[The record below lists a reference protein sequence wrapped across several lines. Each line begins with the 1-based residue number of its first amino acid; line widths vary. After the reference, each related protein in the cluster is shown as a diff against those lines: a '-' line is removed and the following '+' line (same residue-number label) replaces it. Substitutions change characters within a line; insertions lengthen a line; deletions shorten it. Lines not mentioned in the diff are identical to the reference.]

1 VTGPVVF
8 RCDGSARV
16 GLGHVIRCVA
26 LAQAVAARGG
36 RSLFIM
42 REDAGA
48 VPMVEHAGF
57 AVERLPASARP
68 FEERERLVALAPA
81 GGWVVLDGY
90 ELPHTL
96 PGELRRRER
105 RVLRIVDGP
114 AQGEADLFV
123 NPNLHAPAAPGPAA
137 LFGARYALLRAEFL
151 VARQTQRLGPSGPP
165 GLLTMFGGSDVA
177 GLTPRVLGWLAGATQ
192 RLPPL
197 ALTAVL
203 GPSAPTLAA
212 SYALAAS
219 SALPIRVLVA
229 PANLAEIMS
238 GVDLAITAAGG
249 TVLELCAL
257 GVPPLAVTVAD
268 NQAGIAAALAA
279 SGAGIDLGRA
289 KGLEP
294 TALLDAV
301 TTALERR
308 SAMAAAARGL
318 VDGGGAA
325 RVAQA
330 MEGAQ

>member
-1 VTGPVVF
+1 VTGAVVF

-26 LAQAVAARGG
+26 LAQAVTARGG
-36 RSLFIM
+36 RPCFVM
-42 REDAGA
+42 REDGGA
-48 VPMVEHAGF
+48 VPMVEEAGF

-68 FEERERLVALAPA
+68 FEERERLLALAPA

-90 ELPHTL
+90 ELAEAL
-96 PGELRRRER
+96 PAELRRRER
-105 RVLRIVDGP
+105 RVLRILDGP

-123 NPNLHAPAAPGPAA
+123 NPNLQAPAAPGPAA

-151 VARQTQRLGPSGPP
+151 VARHTQRPRPP
-165 GLLTMFGGSDVA
+165 GPLAILTMFGGSDVA
-177 GLTPRVLGWLAGATQ
+177 GLTPRVLGWLARSAQ

-212 SYALAAS
+212 VRAAAAS
-219 SALPIRVLVA
+219 SPLPTRVLVG
-229 PANLAEIMS
+229 PANLAVIMS

-279 SGAGIDLGRA
+279 HGAGLDLGRA
-289 KGLEP
+289 AGLGE
-294 TALLDAV
+294 AAVLDAV
-301 TTALERR
+301 ETALERR
-308 SAMAAAARGL
+308 PAMAAAARGL
-318 VDGGGAA
+318 VDGTGAA

-330 MEGAQ
+330 MEGAR